1 MIARSEERLDEGAGV
16 GIFLGENGAIVAPF
30 EEGFGGIEAE
40 PVLLFLWAVAF
51 DAGFEEHGADIFFE
65 EGDWLF
71 VGGGEGAR
79 AEGEED

>member
-51 DAGFEEHGADIFFE
+51 DAGFEEHRADIFFE

-71 VGGGEGAR
+71 VGGGPGAR

>member
-1 MIARSEERLDEGAGV
+1 VIARSEERLDEGASV
-16 GIFLGENGAIVAPF
+16 GIFLGENGAVVAPF

-40 PVLLFLWAVAF
+40 SVFLFLWAVAF

-65 EGDWLF
+65 EGDLLF
-71 VGGGEGAR
+71 VGVGEGAC

>member
-1 MIARSEERLDEGAGV
+1 VIARSEERLDEGASVGV
-16 GIFLGENGAIVAPF
+16 FLGENRAVVAPF

-40 PVLLFLWAVAF
+40 SVFLFLWAVAF

-65 EGDWLF
+65 EGDLLF
-71 VGGGEGAR
+71 VGVGEGAC